1 MKIAIEST
9 DMFTDLDGTPCR
21 IWRGVT
27 EQGVPCD
34 LAIALIRI
42 GDGAN
47 LAQMEAE
54 LRTMPPPRLVV
65 SMRDV
70 F

>member
-1 MKIAIEST
+1 MKITIEST
-9 DMFTDLDGTPCR
+9 GIFTEVAGMPCR

-27 EQGVPCD
+27 EQGVGCD
-34 LAIALIRI
+34 LAIALIRV

-54 LRTMPPPRLVV
+54 LKTMPPPLMLV